1 MARTEV
7 LTDATWTRIEPL
19 LPSTKPQRGGRWR
32 DHRQVIEAIAWKY
45 RTGSP
50 WRELPA
56 EYGPWQ
62 TAYDRFARWAADG
75 TWQRLLEAVQAEA
88 DASGKLDWLVAVDST
103 MVRVH
108 QHGANTSRS
117 TPPGGSDGADEARQN
132 ADHAIG
138 RSRGGLTTKTH
149 LAVDGLGRPLAI
161 VLTAGNVNAP
171 PQAGGT
177 PTTVLATVLGEIR
190 IARRGRGRPR
200 TRPQHVVADKG
211 YRSRANRRLLAARG
225 IAATI
230 PERADQLANR
240 RARGS
245 AGGRPYRFEARTYR
259 QRNVVERAFNRLK
272 QWRGLATRYDK
283 HAHHY
288 RAGLLLASLLLWL
301 K

>member
-1 MARTEV
+1 MPQTEV
-7 LTDATWTRIEPL
+7 LTDAAWARIEPM

-50 WRELPA
+50 WRELP
-56 EYGPWQ
+56 ERYGPWQ
-62 TAYDRFARWAADG
+62 TAYYRLTRWAADG
-75 TWQRLLEAVQAEA
+75 TWQRLLEAVQADA
-88 DASGKLDWLVAVDST
+88 DAAGEMDWLVAVDST
-103 MVRVH
+103 LVRVH

-117 TPPGGSDGADEARQN
+117 APPGGSPGPDGDRRSRS
-132 ADHAIG
+132 HAIG

-161 VLTAGNVNAP
+161 VLTAGNVND
-171 PQAGGT
+171 
-177 PTTVLATVLGEIR
+177 TTVFAAVLSEIR
-190 IARRGRGRPR
+190 VVRSGRGRPR
-200 TRPQHVVADKG
+200 TRPRQVVADKG
-211 YRSRANRRLLAARG
+211 YSSRANQRLLAARG

-245 AGGRPYRFEARTYR
+245 SGGRPYCFEAHTYR
-259 QRNVVERAFNRLK
+259 RRNVVERAFNRLK
-272 QWRGLATRYDK
+272 QWRGIATRYDK
-283 HAHHY
+283 HARHY